1 MIGKNK
7 DDMKLLTSCSVAN
20 LTFFISIIQV
30 NTVPYLVSYQGAF
43 LSSETVYLTTKD
55 YYPRDEDI
63 DCVFS
68 SIQGSQLK
76 IYIQYEN
83 RYVEVG
89 NEG

>member
-1 MIGKNK
+1 MSF
-7 DDMKLLTSCSVAN
+7 LTKFSVSN
-20 LTFFISIIQV
+20 LTFFISIIMV
-30 NTVPYLVSYQGAF
+30 DTVPYLVSYQGAF

-55 YYPRDEDI
+55 YYPREQDI

-83 RYVEVG
+83 R
-89 NEG
+89 

>member
-7 DDMKLLTSCSVAN
+7 GDMTLLTTFSVVN
-20 LTFFISIIQV
+20 LTFFILIIIS
-30 NTVPYLVSYQGAF
+30 NIIPYLFSYQGAF
-43 LSSETVYLTTKD
+43 LSSETVYLTTND
-55 YYPRDEDI
+55 YYPREEDI

-83 RYVEVG
+83 RYV
-89 NEG
+89 

>member
-7 DDMKLLTSCSVAN
+7 GDMKLLTTFSVVN
-20 LTFFISIIQV
+20 LTFFISIIIS
-30 NTVPYLVSYQGAF
+30 NTVTYLLVSHQGAF

-55 YYPRDEDI
+55 YYPREEDI

-83 RYVEVG
+83 RYVEIG
-89 NEG
+89 

>member
-7 DDMKLLTSCSVAN
+7 GDMKLLTTFSVAN
-20 LTFFISIIQV
+20 LTFFISIIIV
-30 NTVPYLVSYQGAF
+30 NIVLHLVSYQGAF

-55 YYPRDEDI
+55 YYPREQDI

-89 NEG
+89 